1 MDWTFWLLLAASL
14 AGLYALGLVGYRLF
28 LSGKGLKQQID
39 QARSLVDQAKAFDE
53 LEVTSASP
61 SSAQDLSKLLVR
73 RRAFVRQRR
82 KKAEERQHRLVERI
96 RDIEIDKR
104 KA

>member
-1 MDWTFWLLLAASL
+1 MDWTFWLLLAACL

-28 LSGKGLKQQID
+28 LSVRGLKQQID
-39 QARSLVDQAKAFDE
+39 QAKDLVDQAKAFDE
-53 LEVTSASP
+53 LEVESASP
-61 SSAQDLSKLLVR
+61 SSAQDLSKLLVN
-73 RRAFVRQRR
+73 RRAFVRQRQ